1 MHCVDHT
8 SSIPMKNHE
17 KSIHTPSFR
26 HLSTSIL
33 LSRTVWVFHDPRCL
47 SLPHATV
54 ALTSIQQ
61 RFVVATFHLN
71 RPRSRNGFILRASVG
86 FHHCTFV
93 NQSLT
98 WLSNNG
104 NYILVIFK
112 YKYMYIIV
120 YIYTNIYL
128 QFLTWKAISG
138 ILGVSLLCRQNQ
150 LLLDTS
156 HRSSSSD
163 RSQLQGDARYLNC
176 FVIWY
181 K

>member
-33 LSRTVWVFHDPRCL
+33 LSRTVWVFHDPRCW

-104 NYILVIFK
+104 NYILVIFT
-112 YKYMYIIV
+112 YKYVYNCI
-120 YIYTNIYL
+120 YIYIQIYTCNSWL
-128 QFLTWKAISG
+128 GKPSRGFLG
-138 ILGVSLLCRQNQ
+138 
-150 LLLDTS
+150 
-156 HRSSSSD
+156 
-163 RSQLQGDARYLNC
+163 YPC
-176 FVIWY
+176 FVDKTSFFWILLIEAPAATAASC
-181 K
+181 KVMPVI